1 MLKWAAIFALA
12 TLVLAVLGFG
22 GLAGAMIDIA
32 KILFWLAVI
41 IAAALLVLGFTVYK
55 KVT

>member
-12 TLVLAVLGFG
+12 ARVLAVLGFG